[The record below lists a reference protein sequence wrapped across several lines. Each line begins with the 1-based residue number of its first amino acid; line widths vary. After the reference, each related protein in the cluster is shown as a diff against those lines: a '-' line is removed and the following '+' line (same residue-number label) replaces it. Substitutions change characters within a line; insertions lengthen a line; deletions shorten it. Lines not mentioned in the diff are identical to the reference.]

1 MTKPT
6 SPQVQEELEGR
17 RGDLF
22 TSRHPDILKEE
33 RWKTK
38 EWFTIREVM
47 FISQLNGIWVRT
59 QVKDG
64 RWKVKKDEK
73 GRWLVSRQ
81 SLHSKLLQLHLKDE
95 RKRLGLKTEYK
106 DPPPRIR
113 SVKIIRKQVMVDS
126 VLTKDEKDLILQ
138 TLGRY
143 EDHFT
148 RLYEERMIKMRNNK
162 K

>member
-1 MTKPT
+1 MTNPT

-33 RWKTK
+33 RWKNK

-47 FISQLNGIWVRT
+47 FITQLNGIWVRT

-81 SLHSKLLQLHLKDE
+81 SLHSKLLQLHGKDE

-113 SVKIIRKQVMVDS
+113 SAKIIRKQVKVDS
-126 VLTKDEKDLILQ
+126 LLKEDERKLILK
-138 TLGRY
+138 TLDRY

-148 RLYEERMIKMRNNK
+148 KLYKERMDKINNNK